1 MAFGLGL
8 NCSIARWRYID
19 VALQSQAICAGIASR
34 GASYRGG
41 ELMRKR
47 ILILLSNGF
56 EVMEAACFTEV
67 FGWAS
72 IYGEIRFEQL
82 SVGLRNPIRTT
93 FGFNV
98 IPEALLRDLE
108 LDDFDA
114 LAIPGGF
121 GDAGFYEEALS
132 EPFLNVIRA
141 FDQRQAPIAAVCVS
155 AISLAAAGVL
165 TGRRATVYHQLGG
178 TRKAEL
184 ESYGAV
190 FVDQPLVI
198 DGHLMTSTGP
208 GTGIELALKLLE
220 VLSSPGFAQEL
231 RERMRVP
238 TPSAGWLQ
246 APQV

>member
-1 MAFGLGL
+1 M
-8 NCSIARWRYID
+8 
-19 VALQSQAICAGIASR
+19 Q
-34 GASYRGG
+34 
-41 ELMRKR
+41 KR

-72 IYGEIRFEQL
+72 IYGDIRFDQL
-82 SVGLRNPIRTT
+82 SVGLRTPIKTT
-93 FGFNV
+93 FGFDI
-98 IPEALLRDLE
+98 IPEALLSDVVT
-108 LDDFDA
+108 DDFDA
-114 LAIPGGF
+114 LVIPGGF

-132 EPFLNVIRA
+132 EPFLDVIRG
-141 FDQRQAPIAAVCVS
+141 FDKRQAPIAAVCVS
-155 AISLAAAGVL
+155 ALSLAAAGVL
-165 TGRRATVYHQLGG
+165 DGKKATVYHQIGG

-190 FVDQPLVI
+190 FVDEPLVI

-220 VLSSPGFAQEL
+220 VLTSPAFSQEL

-238 TPSAGWLQ
+238 KPDAAWFH
-246 APQV
+246 AAQV